1 MNTIVIK
8 GEPLRK
14 ESVAAEAITP
24 GYLVE
29 PASATTCQ
37 KHSTAE
43 GPAVACFALE
53 NDLVG
58 DDIDDAYDS
67 GDTVQVGYFRTG
79 DEVYAYLTT
88 SQTISVGDYLVSAGN
103 GLLQEFDPAEDVSSS
118 SADIYRGNVIA
129 RAIEAV
135 TTTTAA
141 ARIKVEVL

>member
-1 MNTIVIK
+1 MNTITIK

-37 KHSTAE
+37 KHSTDG
-43 GPAVACFALE
+43 GPAIAAFALE

-58 DDIDDAYDS
+58 DAISDAYDS
-67 GDTVQVGYFRTG
+67 GDTVQIGYFRTG
-79 DEVYAYLTT
+79 EEVYAYLTT
-88 SQTISVGDYLVSAGN
+88 NQTIAAGDYLMSAGT
-103 GLLQEFDPAEDVSSS
+103 GLLKEFDPSVETSSS
-118 SADIYRGNVIA
+118 SADVYRNCIVA
-129 RAIEAV
+129 RALEAV
-135 TTTTAA
+135 TTTSAA

>member
-1 MNTIVIK
+1 MNTITIK

-37 KHSTAE
+37 KHSTVGGTAI
-43 GPAVACFALE
+43 ACFALE

-58 DDIDDAYDS
+58 DGITDAYGAD
-67 GDTVQVGYFRTG
+67 DTVQIGYFRTG
-79 DEVYAYLTT
+79 EEVYAYLTT
-88 SQTISVGDYLVSAGN
+88 SQTVAVGDYLVSAGN
-103 GLLQEFDPAEDVSSS
+103 GLLQEADPSVDTSSS
-118 SADIYRGNVIA
+118 SADVYRNSVVA